1 MFTIFANNNDLFD
14 FDMSFSI
21 LKIFGII
28 IVVFIIFSTIKKRKT
43 DKEYRL
49 FLEQQQIKKEQLEKE
64 RIERHKRLLQ
74 QEQELA
80 LKRKERLKNL
90 TNNKIE
96 ISPREF
102 LNNLNGMYSSNNDFT
117 GVYILHNLNKDKYY
131 VGQGKKVFARVKAHF
146 TGHGNGD
153 VYADYKYGD
162 VFSISMISLVNSGYN
177 SIDELEKQMIFA
189 YDAYTKGYNRTRGN
203 RR

>member
-1 MFTIFANNNDLFD
+1 MRFREREQRLREREASKKEKLRNLANN
-14 FDMSFSI
+14 
-21 LKIFGII
+21 K
-28 IVVFIIFSTIKKRKT
+28 
-43 DKEYRL
+43 
-49 FLEQQQIKKEQLEKE
+49 
-64 RIERHKRLLQ
+64 
-74 QEQELA
+74 A
-80 LKRKERLKNL
+80 
-90 TNNKIE
+90 E

-162 VFSISMISLVNSGYN
+162 VFTISMISLVNSGYN
-177 SIDELEKQMIFA
+177 SIDDLEKQMIYA